1 MRTPQSSGLNCLS
14 AACRSPDRPRGIN
27 GRRPAPGRR
36 DVPERR
42 RIVAEFTE
50 IESGKRSDPPSAG
63 QGTGSRRACVRSRIL
78 EPYEVQYWA
87 DKFGVSKERLS
98 EAVRR
103 VGHSADAVSREL
115 GDVPWPYGSS
125 LAWKPELKSCNSNGQ
140 VKARLAAQ

>member
-1 MRTPQSSGLNCLS
+1 MGVAQRQAVATYLN
-14 AACRSPDRPRGIN
+14 GGN
-27 GRRPAPGRR
+27 W
-36 DVPERR
+36 
-42 RIVAEFTE
+42 RIVVEFT
-50 IESGKRSDPPSAG
+50 
-63 QGTGSRRACVRSRIL
+63 TGSRRACVRSRIL

-98 EAVRR
+98 EAVRK
-103 VGHSADAVSREL
+103 VGHSTDAVSREL